1 MNTRLL
7 FSGLAILAAAFICG
21 CSKPRK
27 DDFFYIKFEIITTA
41 EVTDPYPVIITRA
54 GLELPGSHTNFT
66 AGKTWSY
73 STDFETSHRP
83 VEVFLNGQNIR
94 LKEAG
99 KVTLNIYINNGLKAT
114 STRETA
120 VFEGK
125 HTVTTRP
132 IGHVI
137 N

>member
-1 MNTRLL
+1 MNTRFL
-7 FSGLAILAAAFICG
+7 FSAFILAIVIASSG

-27 DDFFYIKFEIITTA
+27 NDFFKIKFEIVTTA
-41 EVTDPYPVIITRA
+41 EVTDPYTTIISRA
-54 GLELPGSHTNFT
+54 GLESPNAHTNFT
-66 AGKTWSY
+66 SGKSWSY

-83 VEVFLNGQNIR
+83 VEVYLNGQNIR

-99 KVTLNIYINNGLKAT
+99 KVTLNIYINNSLKAT

-120 VFEGK
+120 IFDGK
-125 HTVTTRP
+125 HSVTTGP
-132 IGHVI
+132 VSYII